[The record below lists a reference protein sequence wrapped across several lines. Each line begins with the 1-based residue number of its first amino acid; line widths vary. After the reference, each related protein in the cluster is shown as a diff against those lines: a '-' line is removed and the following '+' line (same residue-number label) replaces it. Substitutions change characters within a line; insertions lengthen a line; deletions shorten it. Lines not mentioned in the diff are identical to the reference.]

1 MGFSAIKSFK
11 NQLIIILILS
21 TIIPVLLISS
31 LLLLQ
36 ITDDAKAG
44 VTAKL
49 ALQVKSDMEVINNRL
64 DILTSRLEQLALDQN
79 IVLAAENAVFSVT
92 AQAQMARLRNEHP
105 EVSVIQLYD
114 TQLWPTE
121 SLPSFFEFVAL
132 DTVFEKYPR
141 IFPNSELSKLSG
153 VDSASLRDLIE
164 QRSNGQVSLRSDEF
178 LTITVI
184 LSKQNEVSS
193 QSGIKTG
200 FLIALI
206 SLPDLLTVLEDQNQ
220 RNLSLSPIATVTLDE
235 NRTNVVKTEQRLING
250 ETIYFSVASL
260 RDEFVKPINR
270 AIRKVAVTI
279 MAVLLISIALAL
291 YVSRRFIRPMR
302 QIKTL
307 VESYRHGQ
315 FEQKISSFYFSE
327 FQQLSSVLKDMV
339 NQIEKNQKELESRV
353 ALRTNELAN
362 ANNELTLLLAN
373 QRNLQSHL
381 VETEKM
387 AQLGGL
393 VAGVAHEI
401 NTPVGIGVT
410 AATSLHEFI
419 KEIDSGVN
427 AGTMTKTRLNSLLQR
442 SKECTEIL
450 LTNLSRSAELISNF
464 KEVAVSQ
471 SGSEQNTFHLYT
483 FLSEII
489 VSLYPQTR
497 KFHINF
503 SIDIDKTIELHSFQG
518 VFAQIFTNFVINS
531 LKHGFNHE
539 DHYNIEVSARIDDG
553 SLYLN
558 YSDDGAGMEQSVLNQ
573 IFEPFYT
580 TKRGKGG
587 TGLGMHIVYNLV
599 TQKLEGKISV
609 QSSLGRGTHIS
620 ISLPITHVVNRVHS
634 TSK

>member
-11 NQLIIILILS
+11 NQLVIILILS
-21 TIIPVLLISS
+21 TIIPALLISS

-132 DTVFEKYPR
+132 DTVFENYPR

-153 VDSASLRDLIE
+153 VDSAALRDLIE
-164 QRSNGQVSLRSDEF
+164 QSSNGKVSLNSDEF

-220 RNLSLSPIATVTLDE
+220 RNLSLSPIAAVTLDE

-250 ETIYFSVASL
+250 ETIYFAVASL
-260 RDEFVKPINR
+260 REEFVKPINR

-302 QIKTL
+302 RIKTL
-307 VESYRHGQ
+307 VESYRQGQ

-362 ANNELTLLLAN
+362 ANNELTSLLAN

-471 SGSEQNTFHLYT
+471 SGNEQNTFHLYT

-503 SIDIDKTIELHSFQG
+503 TIDIDKTIELHSFQG

-620 ISLPITHVVNRVHS
+620 ILLPITHVVSRVHS